1 MKTRFEPRLP
11 RMSWKNIHTL
21 DMNSGPL
28 HHKKVILSLDHQS
41 KIPQINISSIQNYL
55 GLSFLP
61 VWQIC
66 SFNWVFTST
75 ALWGLY
81 VSGFDGPMSKT
92 YYWCKG
98 FESWVWNLLFFHADI
113 LRRLGSNLVS
123 IVFLGLHM
131 WNLELRYGK
140 FFLESCNP
148 NLN

>member
-11 RMSWKNIHTL
+11 RMLWKNDKFHTL

-41 KIPQINISSIQNYL
+41 KIPQINISSIQNYQ

-66 SFNWVFTST
+66 SFNWGIHINSFVGT
-75 ALWGLY
+75 LQY
-81 VSGFDGPMSKT
+81 VSGFDGPMTKT

-113 LRRLGSNLVS
+113 LGRLGSNLVF
-123 IVFLGLHM
+123 IVPFGTLYVEFGTEVWLVPFGIM
-131 WNLELRYGK
+131 
-140 FFLESCNP
+140 
-148 NLN
+148 